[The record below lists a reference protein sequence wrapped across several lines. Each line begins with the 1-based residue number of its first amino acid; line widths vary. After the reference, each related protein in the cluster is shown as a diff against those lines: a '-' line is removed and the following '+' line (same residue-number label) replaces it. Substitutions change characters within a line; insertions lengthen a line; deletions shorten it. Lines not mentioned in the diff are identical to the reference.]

1 MEVSKREAPPI
12 PEERKTVKPANEK
25 VIIVIFK
32 SYKMSSSLSCKFNFP
47 FSSVRFLGVCGT
59 YLDGN
64 N

>member
-12 PEERKTVKPANEK
+12 PEERKTVKLENEK
-25 VIIVIFK
+25 VTIVTFK
-32 SYKMSSSLSCKFNFP
+32 SYKMYSFLSCKFNFP
-47 FSSVRFLGVCGT
+47 FSSLRFLVVCGT